1 MTYLYKKKNKKV
13 NSSSR
18 HFIPAPSPCPPSQ
31 TQAFWDNPILL
42 KVCTAAGLGDPAGP
56 WAGSTV
62 VARAAHTGAVPA
74 RGHGNADGSHAAGT
88 ASVEYFGAA
97 ERAFL

>member
-1 MTYLYKKKNKKV
+1 M
-13 NSSSR
+13 
-18 HFIPAPSPCPPSQ
+18 
-31 TQAFWDNPILL
+31 
-42 KVCTAAGLGDPAGP
+42 
-56 WAGSTV
+56 

-97 ERAFL
+97 ERAFLIHNTFNIKSSN